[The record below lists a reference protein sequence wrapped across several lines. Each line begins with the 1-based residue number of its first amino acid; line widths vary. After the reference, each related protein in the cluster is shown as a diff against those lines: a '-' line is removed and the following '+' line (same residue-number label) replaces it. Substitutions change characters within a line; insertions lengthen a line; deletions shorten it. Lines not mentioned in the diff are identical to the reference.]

1 MASHLST
8 RWQAQLLHSSC
19 RATSPLSNE
28 VWGLVWFRRT
38 LREEHG
44 GTFLVEVHAINH
56 RVTPSPR
63 PSQVKT
69 QCFYLQLLQGKPQ
82 VSHPL
87 RLTAELPPPK
97 APVVLTAPVGLV
109 VSPALLQVQE
119 TLLGLHTA
127 CLHKPF
133 RCGIRCCRCV
143 TLDMNVWPN
152 GVTFH
157 NNGAEAKSLF

>member
-1 MASHLST
+1 MRS
-8 RWQAQLLHSSC
+8 
-19 RATSPLSNE
+19 
-28 VWGLVWFRRT
+28 GGFFWFRRT

-69 QCFYLQLLQGKPQ
+69 QCFYLQLLQSKPQ

-87 RLTAELPPPK
+87 LSTAELPPPK
-97 APVVLTAPVGLV
+97 APVVLTAPSGISGFSSPPPGSRDPAWFTHGL
-109 VSPALLQVQE
+109 SAQAFSMRDQV
-119 TLLGLHTA
+119 LPL
-127 CLHKPF
+127 F
-133 RCGIRCCRCV
+133 
-143 TLDMNVWPN
+143 TLDMTVWPN

-157 NNGAEAKSLF
+157 DNGAEAKSLF